1 MAKSN
6 SLAGKLG
13 TDFLH
18 DRGHTGAGLFGG
30 IMTGVVLTDH
40 HDGECRCRGREIAL
54 VEAPRTCSVPLMPRF
69 NAWRG
74 ACWGPRGLSPVSHSA
89 PPSGPTTQSD
99 R

>member
-40 HDGECRCRGREIAL
+40 HDGECPVPRPGDCRGRGAQDVFGAADAQIQRMAG
-54 VEAPRTCSVPLMPRF
+54 SVLRSQVPFP
-69 NAWRG
+69 
-74 ACWGPRGLSPVSHSA
+74 CVS
-89 PPSGPTTQSD
+89 
-99 R
+99 